1 MWATGKIQQRPM
13 ATLEQLLT
21 SRELLARASV
31 ILAAQPLGA
40 LLANAKAF
48 TLCFVRMTC
57 IPALATSKR
66 ACLYGPHNK
75 LQDMALAH
83 CKEHISLTLN
93 ISHTM
98 LKTAF
103 WCCLHCYVRA
113 WRTEQMRE
121 HPDTINTMCCQK
133 LKVS

>member
-1 MWATGKIQQRPM
+1 M
-13 ATLEQLLT
+13 ATLDRPLT
-21 SRELLARASV
+21 SRVLLARASV

-57 IPALATSKR
+57 IPALATSER

-83 CKEHISLTLN
+83 CKKHNSLTLKT
-93 ISHTM
+93 SHPM
-98 LKTAF
+98 LKTAS
-103 WCCLHCYVRA
+103 WCCLHCYVQA
-113 WRTEQMRE
+113 WRTEQMWE
-121 HPDTINTMCCQK
+121 HQH
-133 LKVS
+133 S